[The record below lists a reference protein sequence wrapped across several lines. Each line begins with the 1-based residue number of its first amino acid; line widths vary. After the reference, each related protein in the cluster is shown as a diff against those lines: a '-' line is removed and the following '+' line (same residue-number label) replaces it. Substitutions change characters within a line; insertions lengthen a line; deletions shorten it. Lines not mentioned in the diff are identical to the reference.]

1 MMKKF
6 IHKEL
11 GTDMWI
17 SEERIEEYKTAG
29 HIPADDITTEEEQT
43 AESEEEQT
51 TESEETSTKKK
62 TKNST
67 KK

>member
-43 AESEEEQT
+43 